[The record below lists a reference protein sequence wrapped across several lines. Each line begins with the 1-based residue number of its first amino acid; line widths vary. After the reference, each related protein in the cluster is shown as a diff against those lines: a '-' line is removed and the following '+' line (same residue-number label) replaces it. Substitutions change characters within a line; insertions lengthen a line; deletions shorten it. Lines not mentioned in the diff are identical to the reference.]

1 MDKVA
6 LEKAARTYLDRESHA
21 YFTEDLEKVLAE
33 NNWEEL
39 EDRFYK
45 DLDFGTGGLRGIIGG
60 GDNRLNPF
68 NIRKATQGLANYVK
82 AQGIKNPAAVIAYD
96 SRNFSD
102 LFSKEAA
109 LVLGANGIKTYL
121 FSSLRPTP
129 ELSYAVRYLK
139 ATVGIVVTASHNP
152 PEYNGYKVY
161 WEDGGQLVPPHDKGV
176 IAEVRKVTGDI
187 KVLTEEEALSS
198 EMLVMIDKEIDE
210 PYLEMVHRYLP
221 RPDLTKSRGG
231 DITVVYTPLHGTGT
245 MLMERLF
252 RDMGIKTLTVPE
264 QREPDGGFPTVAFP
278 NPEEP
283 AALKMAL
290 DLAQKEKA
298 QLVIGTDPDADRIG
312 IAVPDKK
319 GAFVL
324 LTGNQLGTLMGDYL
338 FLTHQEKGTMPAN
351 PRLVKTIVT
360 TEMQVKVAEKY
371 GAGWYDV
378 LTGFKYIGEKIKEF
392 ETTGETYVFGG
403 EESYGFLITPE
414 VRDKDAL
421 SAAALTAERVLY
433 YDSRGMSFLDRLEEF
448 WKELGYFEETLISK
462 TIKGVKGAQ
471 IIKEIMADLR
481 ANPPSEIG
489 GIDVLEVRD
498 YQNQTALPVP
508 KAEVIQ
514 IRLADDTIVTARPSG
529 TEPKIKFYASLRGRP
544 GESLAEA
551 QADAA
556 RRIVGVQAYLATLTN
571 RS

>member
-6 LEKAARTYLDRESHA
+6 LEKAARTYLARESHS
-21 YFTEDLEKVLAE
+21 YFTDDLEKVLAE

-45 DLDFGTGGLRGIIGG
+45 DLDFGTGGLRGVIGG

-82 AQGIKNPAAVIAYD
+82 AQGIDSPAAVIACD

-129 ELSYAVRYLK
+129 ELSYAVRQLK

-176 IAEVRKVTGDI
+176 IAEVRKVTDDI

-198 EMLVMIDKEIDE
+198 GMLVMIDKEIDE
-210 PYLEMVHRYLP
+210 PYLAMVKRYLP
-221 RPDLTKSRGG
+221 RPELTRSRGG

-245 MLMERLF
+245 MLVERLF
-252 RDMGIKTLTVPE
+252 GDMGIKVITVPE

-290 DLAQKEKA
+290 DLAKKEKA

-319 GAFVL
+319 GDSVL

-338 FLTHQEKGTMPAN
+338 FLTHQEKGTMPPN

-414 VRDKDAL
+414 VRDKDAI
-421 SAAALTAERVLY
+421 SAAALTAEMVLY
-433 YDSRGMSFLDRLEEF
+433 YHSRGMSLLDRLEEL
-448 WKELGYFEETLISK
+448 WKDLGYFEETLISK

-481 ANPPSEIG
+481 ANPPAEIG
-489 GIDVLEVRD
+489 GIDVVEVRD
-498 YQNQTALPVP
+498 YQNQSVLPVP

-551 QADAA
+551 RADVA